1 VTTPSRELL
10 RQKLDDPEVVSPEQ
24 RAAVE
29 KVGDFL
35 LVACPGSGKTRTAGL
50 CAAWWGLDEPPRS
63 IAVTSYTNVAVD
75 EIRASAAEVGLV
87 LGEPH
92 FCGTLHSL
100 LLRFV
105 FYPFGHLVMGCDG
118 TPRVA
123 PDGQAPPVEINDVW
137 LGDNRYWAK
146 VSDFHFRPDGSFDAQ
161 NPQSLPLT
169 IDDIVAVGSDQAHKL
184 KAQLFAE
191 GYASFSD
198 SMYISMGVLAEHES
212 IRRRVAGRFDEVIV
226 DEVQD
231 TSSVQ
236 FECLSLLRSTGKL
249 GSLVLIGDPDQAIYE
264 WQGADPVACRAFA
277 SDHGLGTLELTRNYR
292 SSQAICNV
300 THRLSARGTPENA
313 VGAAK
318 EFGVPPEVLV
328 YDSSDM
334 SAAIDSFKS
343 RLDTHGVE
351 IQATVLV
358 RNRTLARKLNN
369 IGNVSMSWQVRA
381 LGDAA
386 ATFHALHSFESR
398 SLKGVEDVLHRLAWG
413 SIGRLDPAARVKL
426 RDTACR
432 LIAGLPEPTAD
443 KSFKDW
449 IRDVRS
455 HVAAAVAELS
465 DEPEGKVSSAI
476 RARAGDDM
484 RIASDV
490 LPTTVAVAVARTV
503 HSAKGE
509 SHEAVLLLSGKA
521 TAKRDS
527 ARDWIK
533 GELGEARDEETR
545 IGYVALTRARR
556 YCAVALPDTT
566 PTDIL
571 SAYEAAGFVIVSA
584 A

>member
-1 VTTPSRELL
+1 MTSQSRDLL
-10 RQKLDDPEVVSPEQ
+10 KEKLKDPVLVSPEQ

-29 KVGDFL
+29 AVGDFL

-50 CAAWWGLDEPPRS
+50 RAAWWGLDEPPRS

-75 EIRASAAEVGLV
+75 EIRASAAEAGLV

-123 PDGQAPPVEINDVW
+123 PDGQAPPVEIDEVW
-137 LGDNRYWAK
+137 LGDNRHR
-146 VSDFHFRPDGSFDAQ
+146 VNVVNFHFRPDGSFDAQ
-161 NPQSLPLT
+161 SPPALPLSPEEM
-169 IDDIVAVGSDQAHKL
+169 VAVGSEHARKL

-198 SMYISMGVLAEHES
+198 SMYIAMRVLTEHES
-212 IRRRVAGRFDEVIV
+212 IRKRVAARFDEVIV

-231 TSSVQ
+231 TTAVQ
-236 FECLSLLRSTGKL
+236 LECLSLLRATAKL

-264 WQGADPVACRAFA
+264 FQGADPVACRAFA
-277 SDHGLGTLELTRNYR
+277 IDHGLGALELTRNYR

-300 THRLSARGTPENA
+300 THRLSSRGSPENA
-313 VGAAK
+313 MGAAK
-318 EFGVPPEVLV
+318 EFGVAPEVLI
-328 YDSSDM
+328 YDSTDM
-334 SAAIDSFKS
+334 GAAVDSFKA
-343 RLDTHGVE
+343 RMEAHGVGD
-351 IQATVLV
+351 QPATVLV
-358 RNRTLARKLNN
+358 RNRTLAGKLNN
-369 IGNVSMSWQVRA
+369 IGSVSMSWQVRA

-386 ATFHALHSFESR
+386 ATFHALRSFESR
-398 SLKGVEDVLHRLAWG
+398 SLKGVEDALHRLAWG
-413 SIGRLDPAARVKL
+413 SIGRLDPAARAKL

-432 LIAGLPEPTAD
+432 LITALPEPTAD

-449 IRDVRS
+449 IGEARS
-455 HVAAAVAELS
+455 HVGAAVAQLT
-465 DEPEGKVSSAI
+465 DDPAGKVSSVI
-476 RARAGDDM
+476 RARTGDDK
-484 RIASDV
+484 RAASDV
-490 LPTTVAVAVARTV
+490 LPTTLAVALARTV

-509 SHEAVLLLSGKA
+509 SHEAVFLLSGKA

-533 GELGEARDEETR
+533 GEMGDDRDEETR

-556 YCAVALPDTT
+556 YCAVGLPDTT
-566 PTDIL
+566 PADVL
-571 SAYEAAGFVIVSA
+571 SAYERAGFVVVPA
-584 A
+584 